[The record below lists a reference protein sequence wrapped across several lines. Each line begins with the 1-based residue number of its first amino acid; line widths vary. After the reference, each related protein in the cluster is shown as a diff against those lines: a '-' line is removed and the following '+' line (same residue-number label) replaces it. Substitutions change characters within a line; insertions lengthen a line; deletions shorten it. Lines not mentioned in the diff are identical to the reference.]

1 MEVRARGTR
10 VGAHHDLEGPV
21 DQVLGHRLVEQ
32 VAHAVDEDA
41 PGLAPAEREGQQIG
55 VERDGEAVPVAGIAH
70 RVALTQSRPPVQ
82 DKPKLALFACP
93 QMETSS
99 ERTNYRKSVDQML
112 RLLQVLDCDVKLIVR
127 AKRAWPTSTL
137 RVQSSPWKAAE

>member
-70 RVALTQSRPPVQ
+70 RVETDGESFGVTVLAPRADLCAARDGAPGGVRPFDAGV
-82 DKPKLALFACP
+82 F
-93 QMETSS
+93 TH
-99 ERTNYRKSVDQML
+99 
-112 RLLQVLDCDVKLIVR
+112 
-127 AKRAWPTSTL
+127 
-137 RVQSSPWKAAE
+137 AESASCAG